1 MGRQQSKI
9 HATSGAVIAVTALFA
24 FAPPGSARAEEAPP
38 TASAPAAPAAPAQ
51 QTSPPPIWVPNVIR
65 IDRNAETRQR
75 IVDEAETRRRFQVVT
90 PLALAED
97 GSFAT
102 TTERIRL
109 AGIRL
114 PDRKK
119 MCETTDGRRWSCGVR
134 AHATFVATMAG
145 KRIECRP
152 RTAEATQPLLVDCRL
167 DGRPIAEGLVA
178 AGWADIDEATAD
190 AGLKRVKTRAVEE
203 KRGLWST
210 SLP

>member
-1 MGRQQSKI
+1 MGRQQSSSYS
-9 HATSGAVIAVTALFA
+9 TTGAVIAVTALLA
-24 FAPPGSARAEEAPP
+24 LVPRTPVRAQEASP
-38 TASAPAAPAAPAQ
+38 APAAPTQ
-51 QTSPPPIWVPNVIR
+51 HSSPPPIWVPNVVR
-65 IDRNAETRQR
+65 IDRKAETRER
-75 IVDEAETRRRFQVVT
+75 IVDEAETRRRFHVVT

-119 MCETTDGRRWSCGVR
+119 MCETTDGRRWPCGVR
-134 AHATFVATMAG
+134 SHANFVATMAG
-145 KRIECRP
+145 KRIDCRP
-152 RTAEATQPLLVDCRL
+152 RTAEPTQPLLVDCRL

-190 AGLKRVKTRAVEE
+190 AALKRVKARAVEE

>member
-1 MGRQQSKI
+1 MDREQSRSI
-9 HATSGAVIAVTALFA
+9 STRGAVIAVTALFA
-24 FAPPGSARAEEAPP
+24 FTLPETGAAEDAPPARP
-38 TASAPAAPAAPAQ
+38 APAQ
-51 QTSPPPIWVPNVIR
+51 TTSPPPIWVPNVVR
-65 IDRNAETRQR
+65 IDRNAETRER
-75 IVDEAETRRRFQVVT
+75 IVDEVETRRRFQVAT

-119 MCETTDGRRWSCGVR
+119 MCETADGRRWSCGVR
-134 AHATFVATMAG
+134 SHASVLATIAG
-145 KRIECRP
+145 KRIDCRP
-152 RTAEATQPLLVDCRL
+152 RTAEPTQPLLVDCRL

-190 AGLKRVKTRAVEE
+190 AGLKRAKARAVEE
-203 KRGLWST
+203 KRGLWAT